1 MAKWDLSTI
10 ISVVYAATYGVVILF
25 TSIYCLVELKE
36 EYKKKQ
42 ATTGQQQGL

>member
-25 TSIYCLVELKE
+25 TSIYCLVE
-36 EYKKKQ
+36 YKKEQ